1 MKVDGDIIQ
10 RIKVAGIFLLQSYKI
25 LTGSLLT
32 IFIPQKCENYL
43 ITTNSTEIKI
53 CSLEENFNNNDLY
66 HKKTLYWNILTMILF
81 FGYYLI
87 ELKRENWSIKYL
99 DIDHDKPDNALKEI
113 IRNEPNLDKK
123 MDVLNFYYYTI
134 VRIAIVFY
142 FINIS
147 LMIRILYTDYHSSST
162 ISSFISFVLLVVM
175 KLYNS
180 FIVAKASVSDDKMM
194 SAYVSEFVSYNV
206 LDEDYFKNKKAKP

>member
-10 RIKVAGIFLLQSYKI
+10 RVKVAGIFLLQSYKI

-81 FGYYLI
+81 FG
-87 ELKRENWSIKYL
+87 
-99 DIDHDKPDNALKEI
+99 
-113 IRNEPNLDKK
+113 
-123 MDVLNFYYYTI
+123 
-134 VRIAIVFY
+134 
-142 FINIS
+142 
-147 LMIRILYTDYHSSST
+147 
-162 ISSFISFVLLVVM
+162 
-175 KLYNS
+175 
-180 FIVAKASVSDDKMM
+180 
-194 SAYVSEFVSYNV
+194 
-206 LDEDYFKNKKAKP
+206 